1 MMNTDISGK
10 NDEFETLLC
19 FSKAIAAARHRP
31 DLWEIVNEQLL
42 ENIGASY
49 YTLCL
54 INEDARTHSP
64 FLYSPEKKIKTVTG
78 ESPVVH
84 LQHPINDGIFNK
96 AIETEEPVV
105 FDMRSLIRLRDIPAY
120 VIHWY
125 NSGVKEMMLV
135 RVCNG
140 KEPKGVLYLYAMKTG
155 VFSKRRFSFFKSIA
169 DQLGTGVSNILANEK
184 IEWQLEEIRK
194 YKTQLEQENSYLKEE
209 RKKEKH
215 LTGKTVGGSV
225 AIRKVYDLVSKVA
238 SSDATVL
245 ILGETGTGKELIAH
259 QVHDTS
265 PRRDKL
271 MIKVNCAAIPA
282 NLLES
287 ELFGHEKG
295 SFTGALEKR
304 IGKFELANN
313 STLFLDE
320 IGELPP
326 EMQAKLLR
334 ALQEKEIER
343 IGGKSVMKVNVRII
357 AATNKNLEAEIVAG
371 RFRSDL
377 YYRLCVFPIT
387 LPPLR
392 ERKEDIPELVSFFI
406 EKYAVSSG
414 RKVDGIAPK
423 ALEKLKAYAWPGNI
437 RELEHLIERTVLLTT
452 TNIITD
458 VSLPVSNKMLFAR
471 QDTGIQVR
479 SLADVEREHILKMVK
494 LSKGR
499 ISGPQGAA
507 AKLQLPSTTLM
518 SKMQKLGIRKEHFI
532 DTGKEPD

>member
-1 MMNTDISGK
+1 MMNTDISGRK
-10 NDEFETLLC
+10 DEFETLLC
-19 FSKAIAAARHRP
+19 FSKAIAAARHRA

-54 INEDARTHSP
+54 INEDAHTHSP
-64 FLYSPEKKIKTVTG
+64 FLYSAENKIKTVTG
-78 ESPVVH
+78 ENPVMH
-84 LQHPINDGIFNK
+84 RQHPMYDGIFDK
-96 AIETEEPVV
+96 AIDTEEPVV
-105 FDMRSLIRLRDIPAY
+105 FDMQQLVRRKDMPTY

-140 KEPKGVLYLYAMKTG
+140 KEPKGVLYLYAKKTG
-155 VFSKRRFSFFKSIA
+155 VFTKGRFSFFTAIA
-169 DQLGTGVSNILANEK
+169 DQLGTGISNILANEK
-184 IEWQLEEIRK
+184 IELQLEEIRK

-215 LTGKTVGGSV
+215 LTGNAVGNSA

-238 SSDATVL
+238 ASDATVL

-259 QVHDTS
+259 QVHDAS
-265 PRRDKL
+265 PRRDNL

-304 IGKFELANN
+304 TGKFELANN

-320 IGELPP
+320 IGELPL

-343 IGGKSVMKVNVRII
+343 IGGKSVIKVNVRIV

-377 YYRLCVFPIT
+377 YYRLCVFPIA

-414 RKVDGIAPK
+414 RKINGIAPK

-437 RELEHLIERTVLLTT
+437 RELEHLIERTVLLTSADS
-452 TNIITD
+452 ITE
-458 VSLPVSNKMLFAR
+458 VSLPARSKLLFAR
-471 QDTGIQVR
+471 QDADTEVR

-532 DTGKEPD
+532 DTGKNND

>member
-1 MMNTDISGK
+1 MNTDISRK
-10 NDEFETLLC
+10 KDEFETLLC
-19 FSKAIAAARHRP
+19 FSKAIAAARHRS

-54 INEDARTHSP
+54 INEDGVTHSP
-64 FLYSPEKKIKTVTG
+64 FLYSAEKKIRTITG
-78 ESPVVH
+78 ENPVMH
-84 LQHPINDGIFNK
+84 LQHPVHDGIFDK
-96 AIETEEPVV
+96 AIDREEPVV
-105 FDMRSLIRLRDIPAY
+105 FDLRSLIRQKDVPAY

-125 NSGVKEMMLV
+125 NSGVKEMMLI

-140 KEPKGVLYLYAMKTG
+140 KEPKGVLYLYALKAG
-155 VFSKRRFSFFKSIA
+155 VFTKRRFGFFTGIA

-184 IEWQLEEIRK
+184 IELQLEEIRQ
-194 YKTQLEQENSYLKEE
+194 YKTQLEQENRYLKEE
-209 RKKEKH
+209 RKKDRLPADKAI
-215 LTGKTVGGSV
+215 GRSA
-225 AIRKVYDLVSKVA
+225 AIRNVYELVEKVA
-238 SSDATVL
+238 ASDATVL

-259 QVHDTS
+259 QIHDSS

-295 SFTGALEKR
+295 SFTGALDKR
-304 IGKFELANN
+304 IGKFELADN

-343 IGGKSVMKVNVRII
+343 IGGKGLIKVNVRIV
-357 AATNKNLEAEIVAG
+357 AATNKNLEEEIVAG

-392 ERKEDIPELVSFFI
+392 ERREDIPALVSFFI
-406 EKYAVSSG
+406 EKYAVGSG
-414 RKVDGIAPK
+414 RKITGIAPK
-423 ALEKLKAYAWPGNI
+423 ALQKLKAYSWPGNI
-437 RELEHLIERTVLLTT
+437 RELEHLIERTVLLTST
-452 TNIITD
+452 SIITE
-458 VSLPVSNKMLFAR
+458 VSLPSKNKMLFSRPDAE
-471 QDTGIQVR
+471 TQVR
-479 SLADVEREHILKMVK
+479 SLADVEREHILKMIR
-494 LSKGR
+494 LSNGR
-499 ISGPQGAA
+499 ISGAAGAA
-507 AKLQLPSTTLM
+507 VKLQLPSTTLI

-532 DTGKEPD
+532 DSGKETG